1 MHMYI
6 SVFFGKIII
15 MNRFNNFFKK
25 IFLYTPTANYDFT
38 LPESEADDSKPLE
51 NPPSLSL
58 PNDTNIYSSLNDN
71 LAYLKSKYNS
81 LINSDI
87 LFRPFQIK
95 IDGKSYNALFLGIDG
110 MISSSLVND
119 FLLKPLIN
127 TNHRTSYNNKN
138 IKTNNGITIRKHK
151 NFNLED
157 YIFDKLIPQNSIS
170 KVSNFEDVIMRISA
184 GDCALFVDTL
194 NIAYVVDV
202 KGFESRGI
210 DTPKNEIVIRGSQE
224 AFVEKIRTNTSIIR
238 RIVNSPELIIEKSS
252 VGKIS
257 NTNVAICYMK
267 NIANPNLVAE
277 VKYRL
282 NNIDVDYVL
291 SSRTS

>member
-1 MHMYI
+1 
-6 SVFFGKIII
+6 
-15 MNRFNNFFKK
+15 MNMFNDFFKR
-25 IFLYTPTANYDFT
+25 IFLYSPATNYDFT
-38 LPESEADDSKPLE
+38 LSENASEDFSNLE

-58 PNDTNIYSSLNDN
+58 PNSTDIYSSLDDN
-71 LAYLKSKYNS
+71 LTYLRSKYNA

-87 LFRPFQIK
+87 IFRPFQFK
-95 IDGKSYNALFLGIDG
+95 ANSKTYNALYIGIDG
-110 MISSSLVND
+110 MISSSLVNN
-119 FLLKPLIN
+119 FLLRPLLKTNQN
-127 TNHRTSYNNKN
+127 TNDKKKT
-138 IKTNNGITIRKHK
+138 IKTNNGVNIKKVK

-170 KVSNFEDVIMRISA
+170 KVSTFEDVLMHINS

-194 NIAYVVDV
+194 NIAFVVDV

-224 AFVEKIRTNTSIIR
+224 AFVEKLRTNTSILR
-238 RIVNSPELIIEKSS
+238 RIVNSPELIIEKST

-267 NIANPNLVAE
+267 NIANPDLVAE

>member
-1 MHMYI
+1 
-6 SVFFGKIII
+6 
-15 MNRFNNFFKK
+15 MNTFNNFFKRL
-25 IFLYTPTANYDFT
+25 FLYSPSTNYDFT
-38 LPESEADDSKPLE
+38 LSESGNEDFNNLE
-51 NPPSLSL
+51 NPPSISL
-58 PNDTNIYSSLNDN
+58 PNDTAIYPSLNDN
-71 LAYLKSKYNS
+71 LNYLKSKYNS

-87 LFRPFQIK
+87 IFRPFQFK
-95 IDGKSYNALFLGIDG
+95 ANGKTYNALFLGIDG

-119 FLLKPLIN
+119 FLLRPLIN
-127 TNHRTSYNNKN
+127 TNQNISTSKTN
-138 IKTNNGITIRKHK
+138 IKTNNGITMRKVK

-170 KVSNFEDVIMRISA
+170 KVSNFEDVVMRISS

-194 NIAYVVDV
+194 NLAFVVDV

-224 AFVEKIRTNTSIIR
+224 AFVEKLRTNTSILR
-238 RIVNSPELIIEKSS
+238 RIINSPEFIIEKSS

-291 SSRTS
+291 SSRTSWTINTRW

>member
-1 MHMYI
+1 MYI

-15 MNRFNNFFKK
+15 MNIFSNFFKK
-25 IFLYTPTANYDFT
+25 LFLYSPANNYDFT
-38 LPESEADDSKPLE
+38 LSETENKNFNSLD
-51 NPPSLSL
+51 NPPSIAL
-58 PNDTNIYSSLNDN
+58 PNDTNIYSSLDDN
-71 LAYLKSKYNS
+71 LTYLKSKYNS

-87 LFRPFQIK
+87 IFRPFQFK
-95 IDGKSYNALFLGIDG
+95 VNNKTYNALFIGIDG
-110 MISSSLVND
+110 MISSSLVNN
-119 FLLKPLIN
+119 FLLRPLIN
-127 TNHRTSYNNKN
+127 TNHQTNSTK
-138 IKTNNGITIRKHK
+138 KSFTTNNGITIKKVK
-151 NFNLED
+151 NFKLED
-157 YIFDKLIPQNSIS
+157 YIFDKLIPQNSVS
-170 KVSNFEDVIMRISA
+170 KVSSFEDVLMRISS

-194 NIAYVVDV
+194 SIAFIVDV

-224 AFVEKIRTNTSIIR
+224 AFVEKLRTNTSIIR
-238 RIVNSPELIIEKSS
+238 RIVNSPDLIIEKTS

-257 NTNVAICYMK
+257 NTNIAICYMK
-267 NIANPNLVAE
+267 NIANPTLVSE

>member
-1 MHMYI
+1 MYI
-6 SVFFGKIII
+6 SVFFGKIIV
-15 MNRFNNFFKK
+15 MNTFSNFFKRL
-25 IFLYTPTANYDFT
+25 FLYSPSTSYDFT
-38 LPESEADDSKPLE
+38 LAESENENSKNPE
-51 NPPSLSL
+51 NPPSISL
-58 PNDTNIYSSLNDN
+58 PNDTNIYPSLNEN
-71 LAYLKSKYNS
+71 LTYLKSKYNS

-87 LFRPFQIK
+87 IFRPFQFK
-95 IDGKSYNALFLGIDG
+95 ANSKTYNALFLGIDG

-119 FLLKPLIN
+119 FLLRPLIN
-127 TNHRTSYNNKN
+127 TNHNTSNNKKN
-138 IKTNNGITIRKHK
+138 LKTNNGVTIRKIK

-170 KVSNFEDVIMRISA
+170 KVSNFDDVITRISS

-194 NIAYVVDV
+194 SIAFVVDV

-224 AFVEKIRTNTSIIR
+224 AFVEKLRTNTSIIR
-238 RIVNSPELIIEKSS
+238 RIINSPELIIEKSS
-252 VGKIS
+252 VGKVS

-282 NNIDVDYVL
+282 NNIDIDYIL

>member
-1 MHMYI
+1 ME
-6 SVFFGKIII
+6 KIII
-15 MNRFNNFFKK
+15 MNTFNNFFKRL
-25 IFLYTPTANYDFT
+25 FLYSPSTNYDFT
-38 LPESEADDSKPLE
+38 LSENENETSRELE
-51 NPPSLSL
+51 NPPSISL
-58 PNDTNIYSSLNDN
+58 PNDTDIYSSLDDN
-71 LAYLKSKYNS
+71 LTYLKSKYNS

-87 LFRPFQIK
+87 IFRPFQFK
-95 IDGKSYNALFLGIDG
+95 ANGKTYNALFLGIDG

-119 FLLKPLIN
+119 FLLRPLIN
-127 TNHRTSYNNKN
+127 TNQNSSTGKIN
-138 IKTNNGITIRKHK
+138 IKTNNDVIMRKVK
-151 NFNLED
+151 TFNLED

-170 KVSNFEDVIMRISA
+170 KVSNFDDVITRISS

-194 NIAYVVDV
+194 NIAFVIDV

-224 AFVEKIRTNTSIIR
+224 AFVEKLRTNTSIIR

-257 NTNVAICYMK
+257 NTNIAICYMK

-291 SSRTS
+291 SSRTG